1 MDAVRA
7 DVELHGEPCG
17 ETRPA
22 PCGLVIFG
30 ASGDLAHRKLLPS
43 LFRLQRRGLMPES
56 FFVLGAGRS
65 GDTASF
71 RAAVIRTLEGIGA
84 GAAEAADFAGRCGF
98 AAGAYEGDEL
108 YAALAREIEARSADH
123 RTGGNCLFYLAL
135 PPDLHAPVA
144 QRLGA
149 AGLLRESGEEAAWRR
164 LVVEKPFGRD
174 LASARELDR
183 RLKSVLGERQIY
195 RIDHYLGKETVQ
207 NIMMF
212 RFANRLFEPLWN
224 REHIDHVQITVA
236 EGVGVENRA
245 GYYDRAGCLRDMF
258 QNHMLQML
266 ALVAMEPPARMEA
279 DLHRDEMVKL
289 LRALRPLPREPAEL
303 DRWLV
308 RGQYTPSAGMAGY
321 REEAGVATDSVTETF
336 AAARLMVDNWRWSG
350 VPFYLRSGKR
360 LARRVSEIAIAFK
373 PVPHSIFAPL
383 IAGSAAPN
391 VLVLNVQPEEGIA
404 VTVEAKRPGT
414 KTCMGSLTLRFDYRS
429 VFGVEPPEAYERLL
443 LDCMLG
449 DQTLFV
455 RSDAMEAAW
464 ELVTG
469 VLETWRAG
477 SACGACT
484 LHGYP
489 AGSWGPPAAAALPA
503 ADGRHWRTP

>member
-1 MDAVRA
+1 
-7 DVELHGEPCG
+7 
-17 ETRPA
+17 
-22 PCGLVIFG
+22 
-30 ASGDLAHRKLLPS
+30 
-43 LFRLQRRGLMPES
+43 
-56 FFVLGAGRS
+56 
-65 GDTASF
+65 
-71 RAAVIRTLEGIGA
+71 
-84 GAAEAADFAGRCGF
+84 
-98 AAGAYEGDEL
+98 
-108 YAALAREIEARSADH
+108 
-123 RTGGNCLFYLAL
+123 
-135 PPDLHAPVA
+135 
-144 QRLGA
+144 
-149 AGLLRESGEEAAWRR
+149 
-164 LVVEKPFGRD
+164 
-174 LASARELDR
+174 
-183 RLKSVLGERQIY
+183 
-195 RIDHYLGKETVQ
+195 
-207 NIMMF
+207 
-212 RFANRLFEPLWN
+212 
-224 REHIDHVQITVA
+224 
-236 EGVGVENRA
+236 
-245 GYYDRAGCLRDMF
+245 MF

-303 DRWLV
+303 DAWLV
-308 RGQYTPSAGMAGY
+308 RGQYTPGAGMAGY
-321 REEAGVATDSVTETF
+321 REEAGVAADSVTETY

-383 IAGSAAPN
+383 VPGSAAPN